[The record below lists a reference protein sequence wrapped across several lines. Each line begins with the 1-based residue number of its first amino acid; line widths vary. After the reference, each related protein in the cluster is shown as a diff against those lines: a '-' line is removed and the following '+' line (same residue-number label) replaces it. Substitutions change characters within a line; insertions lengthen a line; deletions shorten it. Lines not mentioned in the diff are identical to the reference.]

1 MRICASYLLPVVS
14 LFVFFLNNIHLH
26 ISEHTISFYRVKI
39 SDMTVRVNLMK
50 KSKKKSLTGMQEQE
64 AMQFEYHVSSQH
76 KGDWDI
82 ER

>member
-1 MRICASYLLPVVS
+1 
-14 LFVFFLNNIHLH
+14 
-26 ISEHTISFYRVKI
+26 
-39 SDMTVRVNLMK
+39 MTVRVNLMK